1 MVLDLSTTLIFAILL
16 VLIIQFSI
24 KRKDE
29 RKGIYQIFLIV
40 FLAVWAGSIWTI
52 NRISSPFL
60 IGFLLLFLFII
71 VLFSFISRHP
81 PKNRDE
87 TKLMLDQIGMEN
99 VVEKFIN
106 QYISFFYWP
115 FVGALIMLIVL
126 KYIFIWRN
134 S

>member
-24 KRKDE
+24 NRKDE

-87 TKLMLDQIGMEN
+87 TKLMLDQIGMEK
-99 VVEKFIN
+99 VVERFIN